1 MLSNVN
7 EPIEPPLWHTTLQIP
22 ISMELT
28 NNFQLFSFVVVMAA
42 WLLQSLQDV
51 VTEEILHLGFYVQYD
66 AMRGGGMANWLN
78 NKNLQKNGS
87 NFLSSILII
96 KHFWRVA

>member
-7 EPIEPPLWHTTLQIP
+7 EPIEPPLCHTTLQIP

-28 NNFQLFSFVVVMAA
+28 NNFQLYSFVVVMAA

-51 VTEEILHLGFYVQYD
+51 VTEEILYLGFYVQY
-66 AMRGGGMANWLN
+66 ATMRWSGVGDE
-78 NKNLQKNGS
+78 
-87 NFLSSILII
+87 LIEQ
-96 KHFWRVA
+96 